1 MHGSMNDLRV
11 VVADDEPAA
20 RRGLRQIL
28 TEQGVTVVAEAADG
42 MATVDA
48 VVGHAPDAVFL
59 DIQMPGLTGL
69 AIADALVAR
78 GVPVPRIVF
87 VTAYDAFAVRAF
99 ERQALDYLL
108 KPITEE
114 RVRMAVERC
123 REVIDS
129 RRDRELRIALETLV
143 QGSPSA
149 DRFVIPEGT
158 RVAIV
163 PVSEVVW
170 IQADD
175 YYVTVHTASR
185 SHLWRESLTTLD
197 SRLDPME
204 FVRVHRS
211 AIVRVDQVRSMRL
224 SVRGAVMLCM
234 STGHSVPVSRS
245 YRATVRARFGQL
257 PRRT

>member
-1 MHGSMNDLRV
+1 
-11 VVADDEPAA
+11 
-20 RRGLRQIL
+20 
-28 TEQGVTVVAEAADG
+28 VVAETGDG
-42 MATVDA
+42 FATVDA
-48 VVGHAPDAVFL
+48 VVAHTPDVVFL

-69 AIADALVAR
+69 AIGDVLIAR

-87 VTAYDAFAVRAF
+87 VTAYDVFAVHAF

-114 RVRMAVERC
+114 RVRMAIERC

-129 RRDRELRIALETLV
+129 QRDRELRVALEALM
-143 QGSPSA
+143 QGTPSA
-149 DRFVIPEGT
+149 DRLVIPEGS

-163 PVSEVVW
+163 PLSEIVW

-175 YYVTVHTASR
+175 YCVRIHTGSR

-197 SRLDPME
+197 ARLDPTS
-204 FVRVHRS
+204 FLRVHRS
-211 AIVRVDQVRSMRL
+211 AIVRVDQVRGMRISGRGGATLSMT
-224 SVRGAVMLCM
+224 S
-234 STGHSVPVSRS
+234 GHSVPVSRT

-257 PRRT
+257 PRRS